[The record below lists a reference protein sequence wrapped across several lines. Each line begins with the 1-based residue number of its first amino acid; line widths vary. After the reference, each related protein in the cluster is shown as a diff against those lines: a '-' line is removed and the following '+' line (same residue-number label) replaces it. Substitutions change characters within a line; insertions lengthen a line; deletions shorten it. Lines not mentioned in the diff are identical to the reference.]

1 MSELPTYDE
10 TLAYMRDAVLHQRI
24 DLTGPWQGWK
34 IRKQYLVSPD
44 GDRIMMR
51 EIVGMLIHYR
61 AKFGHH
67 TRKQKVADA
76 PASNI
81 ISFAKAATDHLTA
94 KARAEQAANASR
106 VQGGA
111 LRAR

>member
-1 MSELPTYDE
+1 MSDLPTYDE

-67 TRKQKVADA
+67 TRKRKAVDA
-76 PASNI
+76 PASNV
-81 ISFAKAATDHLTA
+81 ISFAQAATQHLTA
-94 KARAEQAANASR
+94 KTRAQQLDKVSR

-111 LRAR
+111 LRAP